1 MPEPNY
7 PHFASSN
14 AIDDAVTLKNDLPD
28 FGIGKLRNY
37 TTALGKRPQ
46 REGFIDELIP

>member
-7 PHFASSN
+7 PHLASSN

-28 FGIGKLRNY
+28 FRIGKLRNY

-46 REGFIDELIP
+46 RAGFIDELIP